1 MLLAKNILQ
10 CNCLLVV
17 QTLSLIVFL
26 LFISGCS
33 SENEGNS
40 SLPNVVVILTDDQGW
55 GDLSLTGNTN
65 FSTPNIDRLAREGA
79 LLENFYVSPVC
90 SPTRAEFLTGR
101 YHTRSGVYSTSRG
114 GEMIDLDEEL
124 IAEIFK
130 RAGYKTAAY
139 GKWHNGTQAPYHPN
153 SRGFDDFYGF
163 CSGHWGSYFDP
174 MLEHNGELTKG
185 NGYLSDDLTDKGINF
200 INNNKDQAFFLY
212 LPYNT
217 PHSPMQVPQNLW
229 DKYKDKELVLRYSDP
244 AKENLDETR
253 AALAMCENIDWN
265 IGRIR
270 ESLEENGLLNNT
282 IIVFFSD
289 NGPAGWRWNNGFKGK
304 KGSVD
309 EGGVR
314 SPGIVNWPD
323 KISAGTVVNAQVSAI
338 DLLPTL
344 VSLTDID
351 HTPKNPLD
359 GKDFSELLFQR
370 ISEGWH
376 DRLIVSYWNQSL
388 SLRNSQFRLDE
399 EGKLYDMISDPGQTQ
414 NVASKYKQMY
424 DSLQNQKEFWLNE
437 FVRDMENRR
446 ERLFPVGHPSM
457 HFTQLPARD
466 ANATGN
472 ITRSNRWPNCSFFTN
487 WVSSEDSIYWNV
499 EVIEA
504 GKYEVEIYYTAPP
517 SSIGTEI
524 ILSSNGNM
532 VSSTID
538 NAFQS
543 ELSGMKYD
551 RIPRKESY
559 VKKFT
564 SKNLGIIELD
574 GESTQLTLK
583 ANNMTGKKVM
593 DFRLLFLKKI

>member
-414 NVASKYKQMY
+414 NVASKYKQIRCRIKKNFGSMNLSGIWKTGEKGY
-424 DSLQNQKEFWLNE
+424 SLSVILQCTLLSYQPETLMQPEISHAPIVGPIAVSLLIGSHQKTVSTGTL
-437 FVRDMENRR
+437 RSSKR
-446 ERLFPVGHPSM
+446 ESMRWRFTIPHHPRL
-457 HFTQLPARD
+457 
-466 ANATGN
+466 
-472 ITRSNRWPNCSFFTN
+472 
-487 WVSSEDSIYWNV
+487 
-499 EVIEA
+499 
-504 GKYEVEIYYTAPP
+504 
-517 SSIGTEI
+517 
-524 ILSSNGNM
+524 
-532 VSSTID
+532 
-538 NAFQS
+538 S
-543 ELSGMKYD
+543 ELKLYFPLMVIWYL
-551 RIPRKESY
+551 P
-559 VKKFT
+559 
-564 SKNLGIIELD
+564 
-574 GESTQLTLK
+574 Q
-583 ANNMTGKKVM
+583 
-593 DFRLLFLKKI
+593 